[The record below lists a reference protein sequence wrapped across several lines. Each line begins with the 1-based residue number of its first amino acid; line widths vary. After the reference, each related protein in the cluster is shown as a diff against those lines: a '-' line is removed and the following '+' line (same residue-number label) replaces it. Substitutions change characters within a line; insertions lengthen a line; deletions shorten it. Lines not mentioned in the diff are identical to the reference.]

1 MSGVVA
7 VIRRTVDKADSRW
20 EVTIC
25 LQVAEV
31 LECGMFRDVPV
42 DEGCGSR
49 IVDGF
54 KSPQCPVNES
64 TISINLRPSSSS
76 L

>member
-20 EVTIC
+20 KEAVC

-42 DEGCGSR
+42 DGGCGSR
-49 IVDGF
+49 IADGF

-64 TISINLRPSSSS
+64 AISIN
-76 L
+76 